1 MSAAAII
8 AIAVGVVV
16 ILAALSFV
24 TLARKSDVRGAGAL
38 SGETRRR
45 DRSAREAHPA
55 EAVVETAPTA
65 REVEAQGEIARYG
78 TTLAPARE
86 VAPVP
91 WTPPDPEAIGVSRRQ
106 FFNRASV
113 TLTSAGLGAFF
124 AAGFVAF
131 LWPTASGGFG
141 QPVTVGSI
149 DDVKDGIREGQ
160 GFFYAPSA
168 RTWLTAYPA
177 DALPAAAQVYEENI
191 LAGMEQGLVA
201 LYQKCP
207 HLGCRIP
214 QCITSQWF
222 ECPCHGS
229 QYNQVGEK
237 KAGPAPRG
245 MDRFPLTVAGN
256 GDVTVDTGVLVAGP
270 PIGTNTTGQEA
281 EGPHCITGGGEH

>member
-8 AIAVGVVV
+8 AIAIGVVV

-55 EAVVETAPTA
+55 EAVETAPTA
-65 REVEAQGEIARYG
+65 RQVEAQGAIARYG
-78 TTLAPARE
+78 TTLAPARD

-106 FFNRASV
+106 FFNRATV

-141 QPVTVGSI
+141 QPVTVG
-149 DDVKDGIREGQ
+149 
-160 GFFYAPSA
+160 
-168 RTWLTAYPA
+168 
-177 DALPAAAQVYEENI
+177 
-191 LAGMEQGLVA
+191 
-201 LYQKCP
+201 
-207 HLGCRIP
+207 
-214 QCITSQWF
+214 
-222 ECPCHGS
+222 
-229 QYNQVGEK
+229 
-237 KAGPAPRG
+237 
-245 MDRFPLTVAGN
+245 
-256 GDVTVDTGVLVAGP
+256 
-270 PIGTNTTGQEA
+270 
-281 EGPHCITGGGEH
+281 